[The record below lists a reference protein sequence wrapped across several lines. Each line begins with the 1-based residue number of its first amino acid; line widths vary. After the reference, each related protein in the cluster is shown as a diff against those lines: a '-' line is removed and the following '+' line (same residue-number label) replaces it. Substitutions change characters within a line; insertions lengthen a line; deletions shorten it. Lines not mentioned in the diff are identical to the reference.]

1 MIEIAGVDH
10 IGIRVIDVDRALAF
24 YALLGFGEPYKVPDD
39 DVTIIRNKNGVE
51 INLIHNGTDDH
62 GGNNVLM
69 DVPEKYPGYT
79 HAALRVTS
87 VAATIKFLED
97 HKIPI
102 TEGPVELGK
111 GNLSVFVRDPDRN
124 VIELRGRSGEKLSKD

>member
-1 MIEIAGVDH
+1 MIEIESLDH
-10 IGIRVIDVDRALAF
+10 LGIRVMNVDRALTF
-24 YALLGFGEPYKVPDD
+24 YALLGFGEPFKVPDD
-39 DVTIIRNKNGVE
+39 DVTIIRNRNGVE

-62 GGNNVLM
+62 GCKNVLM

-87 VAATIKFLED
+87 VAASIKFLEE

-124 VIELRGRSGEKLSKD
+124 VIELRGRSGEKLIKD